1 MSSAANLDDTLKSA
15 GLTAD
20 SLSSNHH
27 RLVGGGGGSVG
38 AYGGAASPVGGAASA
53 ADGGSL
59 RGGGGP
65 NHYIAGSGRRA
76 PNTQVQ
82 QLFARLNQE
91 IEDQKPSNMIHFMV
105 DFLCKHYPEHLQG
118 FASVWNGDP
127 DLEKER
133 LLVVEFFKAQKLPTE
148 IAAHFT
154 NAGFDTLET
163 LCTLTSES
171 LDDIERFNQTRWLP
185 GHKVRLQ
192 QTFSDIAGR
201 VRVFREDREALIRA
215 VRGNMSFCHH
225 PTVVSK
231 ANIIPPR
238 QFANSPNST
247 NFPALTYCRPPFPIS
262 TGGIPPYHAASLL
275 PYGSHTGH
283 TTSVAPTTYRI
294 A

>member
-1 MSSAANLDDTLKSA
+1 MSSGNLDDTLKSA

-20 SLSSNHH
+20 SLPSH
-27 RLVGGGGGSVG
+27 RAAVGGSPAGYSCTEGS
-38 AYGGAASPVGGAASA
+38 
-53 ADGGSL
+53 SL
-59 RGGGGP
+59 RGP
-65 NHYIAGSGRRA
+65 NHYIAGGRRGA
-76 PNTQVQ
+76 NTQVQ

-91 IEDQKPSNMIHFMV
+91 IEDQKPSNTIHFMV

-231 ANIIPPR
+231 ANIIPSYGS
-238 QFANSPNST
+238 FARPPSNL
-247 NFPALTYCRPPFPIS
+247 PALSYSRAPFPIS
-262 TGGIPPYHAASLL
+262 AGMAPYNNAAL
-275 PYGSHTGH
+275 PYGTHTYN
-283 TTSVAPTTYRI
+283 TSVAPTTYRI